1 MPRVTIEVL
10 AERLGLSTAS
20 VSYALNGLPGVSD
33 ATRSRVVALAE
44 ELGWRPNVGAR
55 SLSRARADAVGLLLP
70 RGPEDVGAEPY
81 YMALLAGI
89 ESGLAEAGTALMLRF
104 VTGRDGGADLA
115 VYRQWHA
122 EHRVDGV
129 FLTDLRFD
137 DPRPAL
143 LEDLRLPYRV
153 HGGRRADSGWRFGQE
168 EEATL
173 LVAHLAELGHRSL
186 LLVAGSRSLV
196 HEEERY
202 RAVAAACEAAGIAL
216 TTVTADYSHAGADA
230 AVRAALAAGATATAV
245 LCTNDPMAIGAL
257 TALRA
262 VGLDRRTALVSWDDS
277 VLCETASPAITAVQR
292 RPYDAGRASAR
303 LLLAGLRREAPAP
316 DPIPFDLVVRESS
329 VPAA

>member
-1 MPRVTIEVL
+1 MARVTIEVL

-33 ATRSRVVALAE
+33 ATRSRVLALAE

-89 ESGLAEAGTALMLRF
+89 ESGLAEADTALMLRF
-104 VTGRDGGADLA
+104 VPGRDDADLR

-143 LEDLRLPYRV
+143 LEGLGLPYLV
-153 HGGRRADSGWRFGQE
+153 HGGRRADTGWRFGQE
-168 EEATL
+168 EEASL
-173 LVAHLAELGHRSL
+173 LVRHLAQLGHRSL
-186 LLVAGSRSLV
+186 LHVAGPPVLV
-196 HEEERY
+196 HEVERI
-202 RAVAAACEAAGIAL
+202 RAVAAACGDAGIAL
-216 TTVTADYSHAGADA
+216 ETATTDYTHAGAAA
-230 AVRAALAAGATATAV
+230 AVRTAFTPVSPATAV
-245 LCTNDPMAIGAL
+245 ICSNDPMAVGAL
-257 TALRA
+257 SALRSL
-262 VGLDRRTALVSWDDS
+262 GLDRRTALVSWDDS
-277 VLCETASPAITAVQR
+277 VLCETATPSITAVQR

-303 LLLAGLRREAPAP
+303 LLLAGLRGEAPAAE
-316 DPIPFDLVVRESS
+316 PIHFRLVIRETS
-329 VPAA
+329 VPAS

>member
-33 ATRSRVVALAE
+33 ATRSRVLALAE

-89 ESGLAEAGTALMLRF
+89 ESGLAEADTALMLRF
-104 VTGRDGGADLA
+104 VPGVDGADLTI
-115 VYRQWHA
+115 YRQWHA
-122 EHRVDGV
+122 ERRVDGV

-143 LEDLRLPYRV
+143 LERLGLPYLV

-168 EEATL
+168 QEAQL
-173 LVAHLAELGHRSL
+173 LVAHLAQLGHRSL
-186 LLVAGSRSLV
+186 LHVAGPGALV
-196 HEEERY
+196 HEEERH
-202 RAVAAACEAAGIAL
+202 RAVEAACAAAGIAL
-216 TTVTADYSHAGADA
+216 TTIDADYTHSGAAA
-230 AVRAALAAGATATAV
+230 AVLAALHHGTTATAV
-245 LCTNDPMAIGAL
+245 LCSNDPMAVGAL
-257 TALRA
+257 MALREL
-262 VGLDRRTALVSWDDS
+262 GLERRTALVSWDDS

-292 RPYDAGRASAR
+292 RPYDAGRTSAR
-303 LLLAGLRREAPAP
+303 LLLAGLRGEAPEP
-316 DPIPFDLVVRESS
+316 DPVPFRLVVRETSLRSS
-329 VPAA
+329 

>member
-33 ATRSRVVALAE
+33 ATRTRVVALAA

-104 VTGRDGGADLA
+104 VPGRDGADLT

-143 LEDLRLPYRV
+143 LEHLGLPYLV

-168 EEATL
+168 QEASL
-173 LVAHLAELGHRSL
+173 LVAHLAQLGHRSML
-186 LLVAGSRSLV
+186 HVTGPLVLV
-196 HEEERY
+196 HEEERH
-202 RAVAAACEAAGIAL
+202 RAVADACAAAGIAL
-216 TTVTADYSHAGADA
+216 RTVPADYTHRGAADA
-230 AVRAALAAGATATAV
+230 VRSALADGSTATAV
-245 LCTNDPMAIGAL
+245 LCSNDPMAVGAL

-262 VGLDRRTALVSWDDS
+262 LGRERTTALVSWDDS
-277 VLCETASPAITAVQR
+277 VLCETASPSITAVER
-292 RPYDAGRASAR
+292 RPYEAGRASAA
-303 LLLAGLRREAPAP
+303 LLLAGLHGDAPTP
-316 DPIPFDLVVRESS
+316 EPSPFRLVVRESS
-329 VPAA
+329 VTAA

>member
-55 SLSRARADAVGLLLP
+55 SLSRSRADAVGLLLP

-89 ESGLAEAGTALMLRF
+89 ESGLAEADTALMLRF
-104 VTGRDGGADLA
+104 VPGRDDADLT

-143 LEDLRLPYRV
+143 LEQLGLPYLV
-153 HGGRRADSGWRFGQE
+153 HGGRRADTGWRFGQE
-168 EEATL
+168 QEAEL
-173 LVAHLAELGHRSL
+173 LVAHLAQLGHRSL
-186 LLVAGSRSLV
+186 LHVTGPRTLV
-196 HEEERY
+196 HEEERH
-202 RAVAAACEAAGIAL
+202 RAVEAACASRGISL
-216 TTVTADYSHAGADA
+216 TTVGADYTHAGAA
-230 AVRAALAAGATATAV
+230 TAVRDVLGGGTAVTAV
-245 LCTNDPMAIGAL
+245 LCSNDPMAVGAL
-257 TALRA
+257 VALRELGA
-262 VGLDRRTALVSWDDS
+262 DRRTALVSWDDS
-277 VLCETASPAITAVQR
+277 VLCETANPAITAVQR
-292 RPYDAGRASAR
+292 RPYEAGRASAR
-303 LLLAGLRREAPAP
+303 LLLAGLHGQAPEP
-316 DPIPFDLVVRESS
+316 EPIPFRLVVRASS
-329 VPAA
+329 TPAT

>member
-104 VTGRDGGADLA
+104 VPGHDGADLT

-143 LEDLRLPYRV
+143 LEELGLPYLV
-153 HGGRRADSGWRFGQE
+153 HGGRRADTGWRFGQE
-168 EEATL
+168 QEASL

-186 LLVAGSRSLV
+186 LHVAGPPDLV
-196 HEEERY
+196 HEEERR
-202 RAVAAACEAAGIAL
+202 RAVAAACEEAGIAL
-216 TTVTADYSHAGADA
+216 MTATADYTHAGARA
-230 AVRAALAAGATATAV
+230 AVQAAYASGSTATAV
-245 LCTNDPMAIGAL
+245 MSSNDPMAVGAL

-262 VGLDRRTALVSWDDS
+262 LGLDRGTALVSWDDS
-277 VLCETASPAITAVQR
+277 VLCETASPTITAVQR

-303 LLLAGLRREAPAP
+303 LLLAGLRGEAPVP
-316 DPIPFDLVVRESS
+316 DPSHFRLVVRDSS
-329 VPAA
+329 VPAS

>member
-104 VTGRDGGADLA
+104 VPGHDGADLT

-143 LEDLRLPYRV
+143 LEDLGLPYLV
-153 HGGRRADSGWRFGQE
+153 HGGRRADTGWRFEQE
-168 EEATL
+168 QEASL

-186 LLVAGSRSLV
+186 LLVAGPRSLV
-196 HEEERY
+196 HEEERH
-202 RAVAAACEAAGIAL
+202 RAVAAACAAAGIAL
-216 TTVTADYSHAGADA
+216 TTATADYTHSGAAA
-230 AVRAALAAGATATAV
+230 AVRTALTPGATATAV
-245 LCTNDPMAIGAL
+245 LCTNDPMAVGAL
-257 TALRA
+257 TALRSL
-262 VGLDRRTALVSWDDS
+262 GLDRRTALVSWDDS

-292 RPYDAGRASAR
+292 RPYDAGRSSAR
-303 LLLAGLRREAPAP
+303 LLLAGLRGEAPVP
-316 DPIPFDLVVRESS
+316 DPAHFDLVVRESS
-329 VPAA
+329 VPAP